1 MKITAVQTDLFAEKE
16 DLPAFILR
24 HLPAVP
30 QGAVLAV
37 ASKLFALWKGEI
49 IPDTDLATKEAL
61 IRRESDFA
69 LQTPL
74 AWLTVKDGMVM
85 TNAGIDASNANGKLL
100 LLPTQLYALAG
111 QLRQTLKQAWNVKQL
126 GIV

>member
-74 AWLTVKDGMVM
+74 AWLTVKDG
-85 TNAGIDASNANGKLL
+85 T
-100 LLPTQLYALAG
+100 PTSRRTG
-111 QLRQTLKQAWNVKQL
+111 MPHRPCRPSFFRR
-126 GIV
+126 